1 MKFIHDHDL
10 HIHSRISPC
19 GGDPAQT
26 PERILQYALD
36 NQLKTICI
44 TDHYW
49 DDTVPSPHGKGAGQT
64 TSQIMS
70 ALPLPQA
77 DGVRFMFGA
86 ECEMDLDFTIGL
98 GKEMADKLDFIIVP
112 LNHLHMNGFSLR
124 GDEGP
129 AERAE
134 LIIKRFDALLDSSL
148 PFHKTG
154 VAHFTDGL
162 IYTAGK
168 NTDVLNLIPESEYRR
183 LFRRAAEAGLGIELN
198 IVNALDF
205 TREKDADELKVYRI
219 AKEMGCKFYFGSDA
233 HTVEGL
239 MRRVRERCEKIVDL
253 LDLTED
259 DKFTI

>member
-36 NQLKTICI
+36 NQ
-44 TDHYW
+44 
-49 DDTVPSPHGKGAGQT
+49 
-64 TSQIMS
+64 
-70 ALPLPQA
+70 
-77 DGVRFMFGA
+77 
-86 ECEMDLDFTIGL
+86 
-98 GKEMADKLDFIIVP
+98 
-112 LNHLHMNGFSLR
+112 
-124 GDEGP
+124 
-129 AERAE
+129 
-134 LIIKRFDALLDSSL
+134 
-148 PFHKTG
+148 
-154 VAHFTDGL
+154 
-162 IYTAGK
+162 
-168 NTDVLNLIPESEYRR
+168 
-183 LFRRAAEAGLGIELN
+183 LN